1 MLRKAGRQGP
11 HRDTAAASLRSTG
24 LGDAPQPRSVA
35 QAATTL
41 PLSWAAVVALVVG
54 ALVFAVPL
62 ERSSK
67 LTRVEGK
74 FVLRAYVEQFVS
86 PLQTGALFFLLA
98 FGAIAR
104 WRVGLVLEYRRLST
118 TPG

>member
-1 MLRKAGRQGP
+1 M
-11 HRDTAAASLRSTG
+11 
-24 LGDAPQPRSVA
+24 
-35 QAATTL
+35 
-41 PLSWAAVVALVVG
+41 SWAAVVALAVG

-74 FVLRAYVEQFVS
+74 FVTQRSKAFLVLRACVEQFVS